1 MNEVD
6 AVAKNRMFFTAILD
20 EYKIRLEAVEKN
32 RAQAL
37 GILPVLVLT
46 ALVFGWYFFVYVL
59 GGDGGGIT
67 VGAILACVAEACFVA
82 GTVFLLLTASRKGF
96 MRADVN
102 ALLKAARPDASIASW
117 AFRFLQSLPNVA
129 VVLSGMT
136 TMEQLR
142 ENLQTFSRPDPTT
155 EAERQLLQRAVATM
169 IDMVPCTACRY
180 CCEGCPQ
187 SLDIPKL
194 ISMYN
199 EVGFDN
205 PFTLKFTL
213 DAMKENELPAAC
225 VACGACTRLCPQGID
240 IPGVMKRFA
249 SALAQPCK

>member
-102 ALLKAARPDASIASW
+102 ALLKAARQEDAQASE
-117 AFRFLQSLPNVA
+117 AMANLYIDRVNDLDHLLVVQQHHFRSGTWLMFAYATVA
-129 VVLSGMT
+129 VIAFVL
-136 TMEQLR
+136 
-142 ENLQTFSRPDPTT
+142 
-155 EAERQLLQRAVATM
+155 
-169 IDMVPCTACRY
+169 
-180 CCEGCPQ
+180 
-187 SLDIPKL
+187 
-194 ISMYN
+194 
-199 EVGFDN
+199 
-205 PFTLKFTL
+205 
-213 DAMKENELPAAC
+213 
-225 VACGACTRLCPQGID
+225 QG
-240 IPGVMKRFA
+240 VVH
-249 SALAQPCK
+249 